1 MFLKKIKG
9 GIVLTL
15 FCFMF
20 LTNNV
25 LAQEDPSSSAKE
37 VNIYLFYSETCS
49 HCAEE
54 KEFLNKLIEADNR
67 IKFNQFE
74 VTKNKEN
81 EKLFKEVADKL
92 NVPPSDILIP
102 FTVIGDSYFVGWIS
116 EESTGKQ
123 IEKVIYK
130 ALEDGCTDI
139 VKNSSDLQE
148 SCEQTNEKQQ
158 FLENI
163 SLPLFGE
170 VDFKNVSLPV
180 LTFIIAFLDGFN
192 PCAMWTLIFLISLL
206 LGMKDRKK
214 MWILGT
220 AFIAASAFV
229 YFLFLSAWLNL
240 FMFLGLIAS
249 LRIFIGIVAVGTG
262 GYNLKKYFTQPAGV
276 CSVTGGQKS
285 QKVFEKLKMLI
296 QEKSF
301 FIALIGIIIL
311 AFVVNLVE
319 LVCSAGLPAV
329 YIQVLTLSDLPTYQ
343 YYSYITFYILIF
355 MLDDLFVFFVAMT
368 TLKLTGVNAKYSK
381 ISELV
386 GGIIMLIIGVLLV
399 LRPEWLSFGM

>member
-1 MFLKKIKG
+1 M
-9 GIVLTL
+9 
-15 FCFMF
+15 
-20 LTNNV
+20 
-25 LAQEDPSSSAKE
+25 
-37 VNIYLFYSETCS
+37 
-49 HCAEE
+49 
-54 KEFLNKLIEADNR
+54 
-67 IKFNQFE
+67 
-74 VTKNKEN
+74 
-81 EKLFKEVADKL
+81 ADKL

-214 MWILGT
+214 MWIL
-220 AFIAASAFV
+220 
-229 YFLFLSAWLNL
+229 
-240 FMFLGLIAS
+240 
-249 LRIFIGIVAVGTG
+249 
-262 GYNLKKYFTQPAGV
+262 
-276 CSVTGGQKS
+276 
-285 QKVFEKLKMLI
+285 
-296 QEKSF
+296 
-301 FIALIGIIIL
+301 
-311 AFVVNLVE
+311 
-319 LVCSAGLPAV
+319 
-329 YIQVLTLSDLPTYQ
+329 
-343 YYSYITFYILIF
+343 
-355 MLDDLFVFFVAMT
+355 
-368 TLKLTGVNAKYSK
+368 
-381 ISELV
+381 
-386 GGIIMLIIGVLLV
+386 
-399 LRPEWLSFGM
+399 